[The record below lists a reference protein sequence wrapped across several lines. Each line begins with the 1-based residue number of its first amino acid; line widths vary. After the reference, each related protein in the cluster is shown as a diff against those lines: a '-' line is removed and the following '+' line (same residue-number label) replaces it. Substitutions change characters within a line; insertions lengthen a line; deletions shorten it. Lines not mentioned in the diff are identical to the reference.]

1 MKSLLHSSFII
12 ACLFISTLGVA
23 QTGAGTLKGKV
34 IDKKTGEPLPFAN
47 VVILAGESQIGG
59 SATNFDGEYN
69 IKPITPGTYDVKCAF
84 VGYNPIVISGVII
97 RGDKISF
104 QDLYLES
111 GVNLDE
117 VVVIEYVTPLIDKD
131 GGASGGTVTRAD
143 IDKMSA
149 RTAQAVASTVGGI
162 STAGQ
167 GEGEISVRGARSEN
181 TYIYIDGIKVRGSNN
196 LPKASIEEVSVITGG
211 IPANYGDAT
220 GGIISITTRGAS
232 STWFGGV
239 DLLSSGFRAGDDIVG
254 LDPYGQSQVEGFLS
268 GPILFKKDENGQKAD
283 PLLGFFLSGNFRK
296 FEDRRPSAV
305 GHWYLKEDLQADL
318 EANPT
323 VLVFNQD
330 GSIGQRVR
338 AEDYVLSDF
347 ENLDAAKNADELAGS
362 MTLKFDL
369 NLNKNS
375 IFSVGGSADYRN
387 TNDFLAN
394 GYTLSR
400 SLNDI
405 GGAGRLNTVFNSANN
420 PNTERFTWRGF
431 ARYTQRFSSDD
442 DAKLKNAY
450 YTLSLDYT
458 KEYRNL
464 RDERH
469 RDSFFNYGHVGK
481 FGITS
486 GFNFDDNQVLD
497 GISEVYTS
505 FEPGTSNPVLSNA
518 AEQYYS
524 ALSQISDEIRLEDL
538 QISVFN
544 GEVLGRPYD
553 LWVNAGTPAGF
564 SVKRD
569 NSQFRLTTS
578 GSADVGDHAV
588 SIGIEYEQRVDRG
601 FDIAPMGLWE
611 RARQLVNSHIDP
623 IGQDVLYNGIYGPIG
638 EVVTIFEPQV
648 QLGQQSLFD
657 RNLRESLGLDPNS
670 SDFPTGDPA
679 AYLAWYNQNN
689 INVNALDPS
698 QMSLDMFSATDLL
711 AGGSN
716 IVSYYG
722 YDHRGNIITSNPSI
736 EDYFTQIGPDGQLT
750 KAIGAFRPVY
760 LAGYIMDKFSFDDII
775 FNVGVRID
783 RFDANQSVLKDEY
796 IIGDFYTAGNVP
808 DDAPFEVRQDL
819 ANRPS
824 NIGSDYVV
832 YIDNIEEPGA
842 VRGYRDGDD
851 WYDANG
857 TFLSDPQQLN
867 IGVATFPY
875 LTKRS
880 DFEPSQ
886 GGLDAGAFKDYSP
899 AINVM
904 PRVAFS
910 FPISDEAVFFAHYDI
925 LTQRPEAG
933 VRLDLISYEFIQNQN
948 NVINNPDLRPTRTV
962 DYELG
967 FQQVLTKSSSLKISA
982 FYRDMRDM
990 VQTRQLVGAW
1000 PENYISYRNIDFGTV
1015 KGITLAYDLRR
1026 TGNTRINANYTLQFA
1041 DGTGS
1046 NSTSALSLANAGLPN
1061 FQNVTPLNFDQ
1072 RHAINVTLD
1081 YRYGE
1086 GTDYNGPVWFGKQ
1099 VFANTGLNLIANL
1112 GSGTPYSNTKLATP
1126 VVNAR
1131 NSGGLDGTLN
1141 GARLGGLFTLNAQLD
1156 RNITLNF
1163 KRQEGEKAKTANMN
1177 IYLLVN
1183 NLLNT
1188 VNVVNVYPFTGSPD
1202 DDGFLA
1208 TPEARLIY
1216 ENVDNGNPQ
1225 TYRDLYAIR
1234 LINPF
1239 NYGLARTIQLG
1250 VKLDF

>member
-1 MKSLLHSSFII
+1 M
-12 ACLFISTLGVA
+12 
-23 QTGAGTLKGKV
+23 
-34 IDKKTGEPLPFAN
+34 
-47 VVILAGESQIGG
+47 
-59 SATNFDGEYN
+59 
-69 IKPITPGTYDVKCAF
+69 
-84 VGYNPIVISGVII
+84 
-97 RGDKISF
+97 
-104 QDLYLES
+104 
-111 GVNLDE
+111 
-117 VVVIEYVTPLIDKD
+117 
-131 GGASGGTVTRAD
+131 
-143 IDKMSA
+143 
-149 RTAQAVASTVGGI
+149 STVWI
-162 STAGQ
+162 
-167 GEGEISVRGARSEN
+167 
-181 TYIYIDGIKVRGSNN
+181 
-196 LPKASIEEVSVITGG
+196 
-211 IPANYGDAT
+211 
-220 GGIISITTRGAS
+220 
-232 STWFGGV
+232 
-239 DLLSSGFRAGDDIVG
+239 LL
-254 LDPYGQSQVEGFLS
+254 
-268 GPILFKKDENGQKAD
+268 
-283 PLLGFFLSGNFRK
+283 
-296 FEDRRPSAV
+296 
-305 GHWYLKEDLQADL
+305 
-318 EANPT
+318 
-323 VLVFNQD
+323 
-330 GSIGQRVR
+330 
-338 AEDYVLSDF
+338 
-347 ENLDAAKNADELAGS
+347 
-362 MTLKFDL
+362 
-369 NLNKNS
+369 
-375 IFSVGGSADYRN
+375 
-387 TNDFLAN
+387 
-394 GYTLSR
+394 
-400 SLNDI
+400 
-405 GGAGRLNTVFNSANN
+405 
-420 PNTERFTWRGF
+420 
-431 ARYTQRFSSDD
+431 
-442 DAKLKNAY
+442 
-450 YTLSLDYT
+450 
-458 KEYRNL
+458 
-464 RDERH
+464 
-469 RDSFFNYGHVGK
+469 
-481 FGITS
+481 
-486 GFNFDDNQVLD
+486 
-497 GISEVYTS
+497 
-505 FEPGTSNPVLSNA
+505 
-518 AEQYYS
+518 
-524 ALSQISDEIRLEDL
+524 
-538 QISVFN
+538 
-544 GEVLGRPYD
+544 
-553 LWVNAGTPAGF
+553 
-564 SVKRD
+564 
-569 NSQFRLTTS
+569 
-578 GSADVGDHAV
+578 
-588 SIGIEYEQRVDRG
+588 
-601 FDIAPMGLWE
+601 
-611 RARQLVNSHIDP
+611 
-623 IGQDVLYNGIYGPIG
+623 
-638 EVVTIFEPQV
+638 
-648 QLGQQSLFD
+648 
-657 RNLRESLGLDPNS
+657 
-670 SDFPTGDPA
+670 
-679 AYLAWYNQNN
+679 
-689 INVNALDPS
+689 

-722 YDHRGNIITSNPSI
+722 YDHRGNIITTNPSI
-736 EDYFTQIGPDGQLT
+736 EDYFTQIGTDGQLT

-819 ANRPS
+819 ENRPS
-824 NIGSDYVV
+824 NIGDDYVV
-832 YIDNIEEPGA
+832 YIDNIEEPGT

-880 DFEPSQ
+880 DYEPSQ
-886 GGLDAGAFKDYSP
+886 GGLDAGAFKDYTPSV
-899 AINVM
+899 NVM

-933 VRLDLISYEFIQNQN
+933 IRLDLISYEYIQNQN
-948 NVINNPDLRPTRTV
+948 NVINNPDLRPTRTI

-1000 PENYISYRNIDFGTV
+1000 PENYISFRNIDFGTV

-1026 TGNTRINANYTLQFA
+1026 TGNTRLNANYTLQFA

-1163 KRQEGEKAKTANMN
+1163 KRQEGESAKTANMN

-1183 NLLNT
+1183 NILNT

-1225 TYRDLYAIR
+1225 TYRDLYTIR